1 MVVGKLW
8 YQFGNGK
15 GRYVLCTYLYYN
27 LCYYIKNAFFV
38 QKLKKCYISDTL
50 SNFFRIK
57 NVLNHLESFSTCKK
71 LHLETI
77 GMANFSKWNYWL
89 SQHQCFSDYQTAE
102 CAASRRFYLD
112 SNPEQFMSP
121 KLWQSLSAVLETLV
135 GSNRYQVKI
144 RRLEPRKQ
152 N

>member
-27 LCYYIKNAFFV
+27 MCYYIKNAFFV

-71 LHLETI
+71 LHFETI
-77 GMANFSKWNYWL
+77 GMANFSKWKYCSDSIFSYTMQECDYALNKIEKFYTVQLSIHLNFRRNY
-89 SQHQCFSDYQTAE
+89 
-102 CAASRRFYLD
+102 
-112 SNPEQFMSP
+112 
-121 KLWQSLSAVLETLV
+121 
-135 GSNRYQVKI
+135 
-144 RRLEPRKQ
+144 
-152 N
+152 